1 MKFFLSLFVLSLAL
15 NADILL
21 PKTFTTDFEQT
32 ITNEKGK
39 VIKYEGKVLF
49 KNIKEVF
56 STPEGGDET
65 YTRSLFKW
73 TYSSPTQKE
82 VCTNGVEL
90 TVVDHDLEQVSH
102 YLLNEVIDLE
112 QVLKLA
118 QPLTKTDYKA
128 TYKDIEYL
136 ITMDKKQQLKKI
148 VYVDNLDNR
157 VKIIFKN
164 MNYNSSVKEQ
174 ELECN
179 APSEYDIIEG

>member
-1 MKFFLSLFVLSLAL
+1 MKYFLSFLALSLAL
-15 NADILL
+15 NADIVL
-21 PKTFTTDFEQT
+21 PDTFTTNFEQT
-32 ITNEKGK
+32 IINEKGK

-49 KNIKEVF
+49 KNIKEIL

-73 TYSSPTQKE
+73 SYTAPTQKE

-90 TVVDHDLEQVSH
+90 TVIDHDLEQVSH
-102 YLLNEVIDLE
+102 YLIDEGVDLE

-136 ITMDKKQQLKKI
+136 ITMDKNQHLKKI
-148 VYVDNLDNR
+148 VYVDALDNK
-157 VKIIFKN
+157 VKIIFNN
-164 MNYNSSVKEQ
+164 MIYNSLVKEQ
-174 ELECN
+174 ELECQT
-179 APSEYDIIEG
+179 PSGYDVIEG